1 MIRLI
6 TEIDSLMS
14 YISKKAKG
22 LSGGDHIAKSFKIG
36 GSGERRFYDSCM
48 FKGLDIKKT
57 SSKDDINHVDF
68 VVDGKTFDVKGLKDS
83 HRNGLILL
91 ELKNVQGKLGWCNP
105 SGSPEF
111 IAFDFGLFFLCVK
124 NSDLFNLSEECCDL
138 DDLVS
143 SALDCYHRGYSRRNR
158 EDLMTMVALNEVFVS
173 CEHWILPYQE
183 YRSPMQLL

>member
-1 MIRLI
+1 M
-6 TEIDSLMS
+6 EIDFLMS
-14 YISKKAKG
+14 YISNKAKR
-22 LSGGDHIAKSFKIG
+22 LSSGGHIAKSLEIG
-36 GSGERRFYDSCM
+36 GSGERRFYDSCL

-68 VVDGKTFDVKGLKDS
+68 FVDGVTFDVKGLKNS

-91 ELKNVQGKLGWCNP
+91 ELKNVQGKLGWCNS

-124 NSDLFNLSEECCDL
+124 NSDLFSLSKECCDL

-143 SALDCYHRGYSRRNR
+143 SASDCYHRGYSRINR
-158 EDLMTMVALNEVFVS
+158 DDLMTMVSLNEVFVS
-173 CEHWILPYQE
+173 CEHWILPYE
-183 YRSPMQLL
+183 ECRSPMQLL